1 MPQSEPLVTMAPMM
15 IVLLVDLTI
24 ICNLVQP
31 AADQHVPLRHTLMTQ
46 RTRVKTECL
55 SASLEMRV
63 PTQIDYFEP
72 LTITSNL
79 RVSVI
84 ESPHVPS
91 IITQKLLTKHAIP
104 VFPPERLAQGQENP
118 SVSHAT
124 MVGTCSQIQSP
135 DCQPAQITTIR

>member
-46 RTRVKTECL
+46 RTRVKTERL

-63 PTQIDYFEP
+63 PTQID
-72 LTITSNL
+72 
-79 RVSVI
+79 
-84 ESPHVPS
+84 
-91 IITQKLLTKHAIP
+91 
-104 VFPPERLAQGQENP
+104 
-118 SVSHAT
+118 
-124 MVGTCSQIQSP
+124 
-135 DCQPAQITTIR
+135 